1 MHTFFCIHAQIQ
13 TCPHTCTCDVAATH
27 RHIQKSFCILLEQE
41 ATKKLLQKTCSI
53 KATQIIGGA
62 NTQLASA
69 LCRREGLLCIWGE
82 EGYGSRPMTAKRLQL
97 KVTWSDLTHS
107 HPHLRLEKKFPITRS
122 IAAQLDC
129 KKTKKTKLMTTSK
142 WSCVFF
148 VCLFGFFSKLIQNQ
162 LQIFA
167 LHSLQHQCMF
177 TYCKLKKTHAC
188 CQRLYVTV
196 HIFYLSQ
203 YSQEQVHTELNTHSV
218 ICMSVWNI

>member
-1 MHTFFCIHAQIQ
+1 MQNY
-13 TCPHTCTCDVAATH
+13 TCTPFFVSMH
-27 RHIQKSFCILLEQE
+27 RFKLVLTRAHVM
-41 ATKKLLQKTCSI
+41 LLQHIDIYKSHSVFFWSRRLQTCSI

-148 VCLFGFFSKLIQNQ
+148 VCLFVCF
-162 LQIFA
+162 
-167 LHSLQHQCMF
+167 
-177 TYCKLKKTHAC
+177 
-188 CQRLYVTV
+188 
-196 HIFYLSQ
+196 
-203 YSQEQVHTELNTHSV
+203 
-218 ICMSVWNI
+218 

>member
-1 MHTFFCIHAQIQ
+1 MHTFFCIHAYIQ

-129 KKTKKTKLMTTSK
+129 KKTKQKKLMTTSK

-148 VCLFGFFSKLIQNQ
+148 VCLFGFF
-162 LQIFA
+162 
-167 LHSLQHQCMF
+167 
-177 TYCKLKKTHAC
+177 
-188 CQRLYVTV
+188 
-196 HIFYLSQ
+196 
-203 YSQEQVHTELNTHSV
+203 
-218 ICMSVWNI
+218 

>member
-41 ATKKLLQKTCSI
+41 ATRKLLQKTCSI
-53 KATQIIGGA
+53 KATQIIDGA

-82 EGYGSRPMTAKRLQL
+82 EGFGSRPMTAKRLQL

-129 KKTKKTKLMTTSK
+129 KK
-142 WSCVFF
+142 
-148 VCLFGFFSKLIQNQ
+148 
-162 LQIFA
+162 
-167 LHSLQHQCMF
+167 
-177 TYCKLKKTHAC
+177 KKTHDNFKVELWFFCLSVWGFFQQAYPKSIVDFCFTFTATSMHVYILQIEKKPHTC

-196 HIFYLSQ
+196 DIFYLSQ